1 MRLVHATKMDF
12 STVRIYFRFVYRGR
26 IAIFSVQVLRDE
38 RIVIVAEQKPN
49 VSEDEAFNWMVR
61 VLQAIDSIHQVSILR
76 LQFLCSHF
84 QVGVYCLALVAANQL
99 PKTPLDGIHVPE
111 TRQRFLQGRLHPV
124 TVLMCPQSC
133 ILNLPKPRDP
143 QPLDVG
149 PAAVF
154 VGKSLSITRV
164 ARG

>member
-1 MRLVHATKMDF
+1 MEPLEIVELQLLNLIHTR
-12 STVRIYFRFVYRGR
+12 STL
-26 IAIFSVQVLRDE
+26 QVLRDE
-38 RIVIVAEQKPN
+38 RICIVAEQKPN

-61 VLQAIDSIHQVSILR
+61 VLQAIDSIHQV
-76 LQFLCSHF
+76 
-84 QVGVYCLALVAANQL
+84 GVYCLALVAANQL
-99 PKTPLDGIHVPE
+99 PKTPLDGIHVAE
-111 TRQRFLQGRLHPV
+111 TRQRFLHGRLHPV

-154 VGKSLSITRV
+154 VGNIVQGARIAGKS
-164 ARG
+164 